1 MNMLFQDLL
10 FNSLN
15 LHVQHHEYI
24 ITSII
29 FTIAIHIAI
38 SYQAIKQLMSRYTV
52 HEDRLVQNHEMFRT
66 LHSFN
71 LYISYFLKNLAVL
84 ES

>member
-1 MNMLFQDLL
+1 MNMLSQHLL

-24 ITSII
+24 ITSMI
-29 FTIAIHIAI
+29 FIMAIHIAI
-38 SYQAIKQLMSRYTV
+38 SYQAIKQLMSRYTM
-52 HEDRLVQNHEMFRT
+52 HEDRLVQNQEMFRT

-71 LYISYFLKNLAVL
+71 LGISYFLKNPAVL

>member
-29 FTIAIHIAI
+29 FTIAI